1 MSSPQK
7 GTPPAENLEHVSH
20 CGSPND
26 CESIED
32 LLKELQYQIDTAD
45 NKSGCTT
52 VPYSSQSHEEILAE
66 LLSPTTVVS
75 TEHSENGEADFR
87 YLEMGD
93 DHIPAPVS
101 TELNDIPQN
110 THLRQDHN
118 YCSPTKKNQCEVQ
131 PASLTNNV
139 CIRTLN
145 LESSMKTDIFDEFFS
160 TSLNSLAND
169 TLDLPHF
176 DEYLFE
182 SC

>member
-1 MSSPQK
+1 M
-7 GTPPAENLEHVSH
+7 SH
-20 CGSPND
+20 CGSRNN

-45 NKSGCTT
+45 NKSGCTRF
-52 VPYSSQSHEEILAE
+52 PYSSQSHEEILAE
-66 LLSPTTVVS
+66 LLSPATVVS

-93 DHIPAPVS
+93 DNVPAPVS
-101 TELNDIPQN
+101 TELNNIPQN
-110 THLRQDHN
+110 THLKQDHN

-131 PASLTNNV
+131 PDSLTTNV
-139 CIRTLN
+139 CIRALN

-160 TSLNSLAND
+160 TSALNSLAND
-169 TLDLPHF
+169 TDLPHF